1 MIKKSKQSATLVYRL
16 YVLRNTARTA
26 IKKNERWIYKCSS
39 KYVSFSNIIDP
50 LTSSSY
56 NCISQAELVREKNIA
71 RRETCVNHILVSPDP
86 HHCYADP
93 DPFFQV
99 LCGSG
104 SGSDSSLKLGSGS
117 CSSSKWCESATT
129 GPQSLQGSILNIQA
143 SIVSVHG
150 PTWLH
155 LEPKKTLTLMQIWI
169 QLFNLMRIRL
179 FQK

>member
-1 MIKKSKQSATLVYRL
+1 M
-16 YVLRNTARTA
+16 LRNTARTA

-71 RRETCVNHILVSPDP
+71 RRETCVNHARVPVSPDP

-99 LCGSG
+99 LCGIRILLLIEVMRVCDFWSTEPSG
-104 SGSDSSLKLGSGS
+104 
-117 CSSSKWCESATT
+117 
-129 GPQSLQGSILNIQA
+129 
-143 SIVSVHG
+143 
-150 PTWLH
+150 LH
-155 LEPKKTLTLMQIWI
+155 FEPKKTLTLMQIWI